1 MTADGFNS
9 EFESTALRP
18 VPPPAGNPDGL
29 PYPTHAG
36 ELRVGGHVL
45 RVYQLNTG
53 ERVIDAGDVAA
64 FFAPPLADE
73 QEGE

>member
-9 EFESTALRP
+9 EFESVALRP
-18 VPPPAGNPDGL
+18 VDPPADPSGGL

-53 ERVIDAGDVAA
+53 ARVIDAADVAA
-64 FFAPPLADE
+64 FFSPLTDE